1 MTIRHSLSQVVNDLT
16 AILQTRAEL
25 FSVELAAQRE
35 RFFSLLGLCGIALIF
50 LLLALVTFSILV
62 VSFFWPG
69 EFRYW
74 AIGGLALLYSL
85 VGISLT
91 WRLVH
96 RLKTEALPF
105 EFTRQELSKDFALLS
120 AWQSTPSSN
129 SHRAERDSD
138 SQREDFHAR

>member
-1 MTIRHSLSQVVNDLT
+1 MTIRHSLSQVANDLT

-50 LLLALVTFSILV
+50 LLLALVIFSILV

-85 VGISLT
+85 VGLSLT

-96 RLKTEALPF
+96 RLNTEAMPF
-105 EFTRQELSKDFALLS
+105 EFTRQELSKDLALLS
-120 AWQSTPSSN
+120 AWQSRASST